1 MNFFRRR
8 SILKNANFLDL
19 TPVRIIGE
27 EIGSDN
33 RVQLLMPK
41 FINRLAQKLVAP
53 RLKSKYIK
61 IKLDELGSATWL
73 AIDGKKNVAAI
84 ANTLVTKFGDKI
96 QPVEERLT
104 NFLAFAYQQK
114 FISFAQLEGK

>member
-19 TPVRIIGE
+19 IPVRIIDE

-41 FINRLAQKLVAP
+41 FINRLAQKLVNP

-73 AIDGKKNVAAI
+73 AIDGKKNVATI
-84 ANTLVTKFGDKI
+84 ADELATKFGDKI

-104 NFLAFAYQQK
+104 NFLSFAYQQK
-114 FISFAQLEGK
+114 FISFAQLR